1 LGRLQEIDI
10 DLDYRD
16 EWTFQKTDFKLFLT
30 GLYFLF
36 LYLQKTEFKEF
47 FEFIKIFHL

>member
-30 GLYFLF
+30 SQHILL
-36 LYLQKTEFKEF
+36 
-47 FEFIKIFHL
+47 